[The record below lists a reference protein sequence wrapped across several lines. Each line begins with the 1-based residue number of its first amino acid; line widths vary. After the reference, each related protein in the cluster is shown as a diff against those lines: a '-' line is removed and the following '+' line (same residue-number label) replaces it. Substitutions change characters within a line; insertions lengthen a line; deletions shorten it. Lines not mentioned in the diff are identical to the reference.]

1 MGGHLP
7 PWVNTLILPKF
18 GGGCEIWKGG
28 IEMGGAQMKYQ
39 ECMRLGGSAAV
50 SRRTFLIHEGCLEN
64 PKCTKCNSM
73 Q

>member
-28 IEMGGAQMKYQ
+28 LEMWAAQMKYH
-39 ECMRLGGSAAV
+39 ECMRLGGQQQFHAA
-50 SRRTFLIHEGCLEN
+50 HEN